1 MKTVKLGD
9 VASVGISS
17 VDKKTISGELPVRLC
32 NYTDVY
38 YNWTIRNEMR
48 KGFMLATARR
58 EEIEKYRLHAGQVA
72 LTKDSETR
80 DDIGHAAYIAA
91 DFEDVILGYHCAL
104 ITPHTGKLDG
114 QYLNALF
121 RSRYISDYLS
131 RNAGG
136 SGQRYYLSDS
146 AIKDIPLFLPP
157 IEDQLLIAGIL
168 GSLDEKIEV
177 NRRKITELEALA
189 KSIYDYWFVQFDFPD
204 ANGRPYKSSGCAM
217 EWKKE
222 LKREI
227 PKGWGFG
234 NLYDIAFFENG
245 LACQKHRPRQGEQAL
260 PVIKIREM
268 HEGISEDT
276 EFVSTSIPEKNK
288 IEDGDLLFSWS
299 ASLETMIW
307 CGGKAGLNQHIF
319 KVIPRRKYP
328 LEYVYQQLSR
338 YIINFIKMAEARKT
352 TMGHITADHLRQSQI
367 ILPDEVILSH
377 FSDITAPIASQRIVL
392 QQEVRELIKQRDML
406 LPLLMNGQVE
416 VK

>member
-1 MKTVKLGD
+1 MILVTAKRFPPHRPMVVPAQTQLPRLCHC
-9 VASVGISS
+9 SSEQTHFIELGISPK
-17 VDKKTISGELPVRLC
+17 VDFVWILFSDLYIWL
-32 NYTDVY
+32 
-38 YNWTIRNEMR
+38 
-48 KGFMLATARR
+48 TASFCSSN
-58 EEIEKYRLHAGQVA
+58 H
-72 LTKDSETR
+72 
-80 DDIGHAAYIAA
+80 
-91 DFEDVILGYHCAL
+91 
-104 ITPHTGKLDG
+104 P
-114 QYLNALF
+114 
-121 RSRYISDYLS
+121 
-131 RNAGG
+131 
-136 SGQRYYLSDS
+136 
-146 AIKDIPLFLPP
+146 
-157 IEDQLLIAGIL
+157 IAGIL